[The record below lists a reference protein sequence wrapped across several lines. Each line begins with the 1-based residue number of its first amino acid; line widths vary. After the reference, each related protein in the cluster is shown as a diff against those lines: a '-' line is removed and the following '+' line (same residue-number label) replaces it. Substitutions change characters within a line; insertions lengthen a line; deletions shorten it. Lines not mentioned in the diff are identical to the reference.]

1 MQQHGVQLGE
11 KNVVWKGDFEIDLVK
26 QDSLTIMRHHANQ
39 QIKKL
44 QDHAT
49 LLVDQAQEIMD
60 RVRLAEM
67 ILTAEYGFKPIPLK
81 EYYLYE
87 KGDKLVLT
95 LISPDEWDSP
105 YGECIAKVRQLGDST
120 WEQVTSQVKE
130 TQQEKQKSLEK
141 RQKYSDQGLKNMI
154 RVICTLQFRPQNI
167 ELKNQKKN
175 TKKPLTKD
183 ICRAMNDPTKP
194 TWMIKYCGS

>member
-1 MQQHGVQLGE
+1 MGE

-26 QDSLTIMRHHANQ
+26 QDRLTVMRHHANQ

-44 QDHAT
+44 QDHAK

-130 TQQEKQKSLEK
+130 TQQEK
-141 RQKYSDQGLKNMI
+141 
-154 RVICTLQFRPQNI
+154 
-167 ELKNQKKN
+167 
-175 TKKPLTKD
+175 
-183 ICRAMNDPTKP
+183 
-194 TWMIKYCGS
+194 

>member
-1 MQQHGVQLGE
+1 MGE
-11 KNVVWKGDFEIDLVK
+11 KNIVWKGDFEIDLFK
-26 QDSLTIMRHHANQ
+26 QDSLTVMRHHANQ

-44 QDHAT
+44 QDHAK

-60 RVRLAEM
+60 RVRLSEM
-67 ILTAEYGFKPIPLK
+67 ILKAEYGFKPIHLK

-105 YGECIAKVRQLGDST
+105 YGECIATVRQLGDST

-130 TQQEKQKSLEK
+130 TQQEK
-141 RQKYSDQGLKNMI
+141 
-154 RVICTLQFRPQNI
+154 
-167 ELKNQKKN
+167 
-175 TKKPLTKD
+175 
-183 ICRAMNDPTKP
+183 
-194 TWMIKYCGS
+194 

>member
-1 MQQHGVQLGE
+1 MGE
-11 KNVVWKGDFEIDLVK
+11 KNIVWKGDFEIDLVK
-26 QDSLTIMRHHANQ
+26 QDSLTVMRHHANQ

-60 RVRLAEM
+60 RVRLSEM
-67 ILTAEYGFKPIPLK
+67 ILKAEYGFKPIHLK

-105 YGECIAKVRQLGDST
+105 YGECIATVRQLGDST
-120 WEQVTSQVKE
+120 WEQVTSQGKE
-130 TQQEKQKSLEK
+130 TQQEK
-141 RQKYSDQGLKNMI
+141 
-154 RVICTLQFRPQNI
+154 
-167 ELKNQKKN
+167 
-175 TKKPLTKD
+175 
-183 ICRAMNDPTKP
+183 
-194 TWMIKYCGS
+194 

>member
-1 MQQHGVQLGE
+1 MGE

-26 QDSLTIMRHHANQ
+26 QDSLTVMRHHANQ

-44 QDHAT
+44 QDHAK

-60 RVRLAEM
+60 RVRLSEM
-67 ILTAEYGFKPIPLK
+67 ILKAEYGFKPIHLK

-105 YGECIAKVRQLGDST
+105 YGECIATVRQLGDST

-130 TQQEKQKSLEK
+130 TQQEK
-141 RQKYSDQGLKNMI
+141 
-154 RVICTLQFRPQNI
+154 
-167 ELKNQKKN
+167 
-175 TKKPLTKD
+175 
-183 ICRAMNDPTKP
+183 
-194 TWMIKYCGS
+194 

>member
-1 MQQHGVQLGE
+1 MGE
-11 KNVVWKGDFEIDLVK
+11 KNIVWKGDFEIDLVK
-26 QDSLTIMRHHANQ
+26 QDSLTVMRHHANQ

-105 YGECIAKVRQLGDST
+105 YGECIATVRQLGDST

-130 TQQEKQKSLEK
+130 TQQEK
-141 RQKYSDQGLKNMI
+141 
-154 RVICTLQFRPQNI
+154 
-167 ELKNQKKN
+167 
-175 TKKPLTKD
+175 
-183 ICRAMNDPTKP
+183 
-194 TWMIKYCGS
+194 

>member
-1 MQQHGVQLGE
+1 MGE

-44 QDHAT
+44 QDHAK

-60 RVRLAEM
+60 RVRLSEM
-67 ILTAEYGFKPIPLK
+67 ILKAEYGFKPIHLK

-105 YGECIAKVRQLGDST
+105 YGECIATVRQLGDST

-130 TQQEKQKSLEK
+130 TQQEK
-141 RQKYSDQGLKNMI
+141 
-154 RVICTLQFRPQNI
+154 
-167 ELKNQKKN
+167 
-175 TKKPLTKD
+175 
-183 ICRAMNDPTKP
+183 
-194 TWMIKYCGS
+194 

>member
-1 MQQHGVQLGE
+1 MGE

-26 QDSLTIMRHHANQ
+26 QDSLTIMRHHADQ

-44 QDHAT
+44 QDHAE

-60 RVRLAEM
+60 RVKLAEKKA
-67 ILTAEYGFKPIPLK
+67 TAEYGFKPIPLK

-95 LISPDEWDSP
+95 LISPHEWDSP
-105 YGECIAKVRQLGDST
+105 YGECIATVRQLGDST

-130 TQQEKQKSLEK
+130 TQQEK
-141 RQKYSDQGLKNMI
+141 
-154 RVICTLQFRPQNI
+154 
-167 ELKNQKKN
+167 
-175 TKKPLTKD
+175 
-183 ICRAMNDPTKP
+183 
-194 TWMIKYCGS
+194 

>member
-1 MQQHGVQLGE
+1 MGE
-11 KNVVWKGDFEIDLVK
+11 KNIVWKGDFEIDLVK

-44 QDHAT
+44 QVHAK

-60 RVRLAEM
+60 RVRLSEM
-67 ILTAEYGFKPIPLK
+67 ILKAEYGFKPIHLK

-105 YGECIAKVRQLGDST
+105 YGECIATVRQLGDST

-130 TQQEKQKSLEK
+130 TQQEK
-141 RQKYSDQGLKNMI
+141 
-154 RVICTLQFRPQNI
+154 
-167 ELKNQKKN
+167 
-175 TKKPLTKD
+175 
-183 ICRAMNDPTKP
+183 
-194 TWMIKYCGS
+194 

>member
-1 MQQHGVQLGE
+1 MGE
-11 KNVVWKGDFEIDLVK
+11 KNIVWKGDFEIDLVK
-26 QDSLTIMRHHANQ
+26 QDSLTVMRHHANQ

-44 QDHAT
+44 QDHAK

-60 RVRLAEM
+60 RVRLSEM
-67 ILTAEYGFKPIPLK
+67 ILKAEYGFKPIHLK

-105 YGECIAKVRQLGDST
+105 YGECIATVRQLGDST

-130 TQQEKQKSLEK
+130 TQHEK
-141 RQKYSDQGLKNMI
+141 
-154 RVICTLQFRPQNI
+154 
-167 ELKNQKKN
+167 
-175 TKKPLTKD
+175 
-183 ICRAMNDPTKP
+183 
-194 TWMIKYCGS
+194 

>member
-1 MQQHGVQLGE
+1 MGE

-81 EYYLYE
+81 ELS
-87 KGDKLVLT
+87 
-95 LISPDEWDSP
+95 LIH
-105 YGECIAKVRQLGDST
+105 I
-120 WEQVTSQVKE
+120 
-130 TQQEKQKSLEK
+130 
-141 RQKYSDQGLKNMI
+141 
-154 RVICTLQFRPQNI
+154 
-167 ELKNQKKN
+167 
-175 TKKPLTKD
+175 
-183 ICRAMNDPTKP
+183 
-194 TWMIKYCGS
+194 

>member
-1 MQQHGVQLGE
+1 MGE

-26 QDSLTIMRHHANQ
+26 QDSLTVMRHHANQ

-44 QDHAT
+44 QAHAK
-49 LLVDQAQEIMD
+49 LLVDKAQEIMD
-60 RVRLAEM
+60 RVRLSEM
-67 ILTAEYGFKPIPLK
+67 ILKAEYGFKPIHLK

-130 TQQEKQKSLEK
+130 TQQEK
-141 RQKYSDQGLKNMI
+141 
-154 RVICTLQFRPQNI
+154 
-167 ELKNQKKN
+167 
-175 TKKPLTKD
+175 
-183 ICRAMNDPTKP
+183 
-194 TWMIKYCGS
+194 